1 MDGLIMFEGRL
12 GLAAK
17 KQTQGSFVDASL
29 GCKHFI
35 VHVLAIHYLLDSI
48 LQILVFHVTSIFEG
62 IEASSIYICKV
73 KSIFREK
80 QQTKNKF
87 YFLKFKFIYRLR
99 LNLDLLPKFTPF
111 VFRILN
117 TTVLYAINLLKHRNL
132 VIC

>member
-48 LQILVFHVTSIFEG
+48 LQILVFHVTSIFGALKPYLFIFAKLNQFFE
-62 IEASSIYICKV
+62 
-73 KSIFREK
+73 KS
-80 QQTKNKF
+80 NK
-87 YFLKFKFIYRLR
+87 LKTNFIS
-99 LNLDLLPKFTPF
+99 
-111 VFRILN
+111 
-117 TTVLYAINLLKHRNL
+117 
-132 VIC
+132 